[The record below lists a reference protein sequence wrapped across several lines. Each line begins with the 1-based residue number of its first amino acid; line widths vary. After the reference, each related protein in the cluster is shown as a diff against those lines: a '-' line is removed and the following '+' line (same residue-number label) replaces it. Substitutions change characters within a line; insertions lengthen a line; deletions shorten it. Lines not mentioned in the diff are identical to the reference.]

1 VALKVA
7 ALAGGVG
14 GAKLLDGLASV
25 LPADHLTAVVNTGD
39 DFDHLGLRICPD
51 LDTVL
56 YTLAGLANPQT
67 GWGRANET
75 WGFLETLKSMGGEDW
90 FRLGDKD
97 LAIHVL
103 RTQALHQGVPLSRFT
118 GQISAD
124 LGVTISILPM
134 SDDPI
139 PTIVESDEGD
149 LPFQVYFVAKR
160 CEPKVRG
167 FRFEGAERARPAP
180 GVLDALMQADVIV
193 LCPSNPWVSLD
204 PILAVPGVRQA
215 VAARPVIGVSPIVG
229 GRAIKGPAAK
239 MFRELGLKAEALA
252 VAEHFKDV
260 LGALVIDKQDEDQA
274 EPIRHMGIETLV
286 ADTIMIDR
294 AARASLAE
302 DVLAWSDTMVRMETK
317 A

>member
-1 VALKVA
+1 MALRVA

-67 GWGRANET
+67 GWGRADET

-103 RTQALHQGVPLSRFT
+103 RTQALHKGVPLSRFT
-118 GQISAD
+118 RQISAD
-124 LGVTISILPM
+124 LGVSTSILPM

-180 GVLDALMQADVIV
+180 GVLDALMQSDVIV

-215 VAARPVIGVSPIVG
+215 VAARPVVGVSPIVG
-229 GRAIKGPAAK
+229 GRAVKGPAAK

-294 AARASLAE
+294 ATRASLAE
-302 DVLAWSDTMVRMETK
+302 DVLAWADTMVRMETK